1 MSCLLFTRRFLLKK
15 LLIACCLVILY
26 SNVSAQIK
34 NPGFELKSDS
44 LNSLPANWIIKHADG
59 FTTLLDKNIK
69 FAGTN
74 SFCIKSIQNV
84 NPANYSILSQTFDI
98 NIDQLKIITFSA
110 YVKTENIKGTAAL
123 YCQVKDR
130 YNRIIGTQNMDSK
143 SITTTGTNWNKY
155 SISIAV
161 NGNAKKILVGGYL
174 IGEGA
179 VWYDEFS
186 MENIQFQT
194 APPSNDVKQYIK
206 EFAGIVKKYSIYT
219 KKLNW
224 AGIDADIDKLSG
236 GIKTVDDA
244 QLLTAYIISE
254 LRVAGDNHS
263 FVQSKAS
270 AVNYAKQNLDTRQP
284 YAKLLPGNIGYIWLP
299 GFASTSDTASA
310 AFAGKIQKLISDL
323 DTKNDILG
331 WIVDLRHD
339 NGGNMH
345 PMIAGLG
352 PIIGNGI
359 LGYFISRETN
369 KSTPWMYKDGK
380 VTNGAATTS
389 KVEDAYTIKNPNSK
403 VAVLTGPETAS
414 SGEMTT
420 ICFIGKTNAKLF
432 GQPTGGYTT
441 ANRGFKLSTG
451 AYLYLASSYAADR
464 NKKEYLGKIEP
475 DVLIKD
481 SKENGDDATI
491 RAATEWIQGK

>member
-1 MSCLLFTRRFLLKK
+1 MKK
-15 LLIACCLVILY
+15 LLIACCSIILY

-44 LNSLPANWIIKHADG
+44 LNSLPANWIIKHADE
-59 FTTLLDKNIK
+59 FTTSLDENIK
-69 FAGTN
+69 FAGTS
-74 SFCIKSIQNV
+74 SFSIKSGQNI
-84 NPANYSILSQTFDI
+84 NPATYSIFSQTFDTSV
-98 NIDQLKIITFSA
+98 DQLKIITFSV

-123 YCQVKDR
+123 YCQVKDKD
-130 YNRIIGTQNMDSK
+130 NRIIGTQSIDSK
-143 SITTTGTNWNKY
+143 TVTPQNNDWNKY
-155 SISIAV
+155 TISIAV
-161 NGNAKKILVGGYL
+161 NSNAKKILVGGYL

-186 MENIQFQT
+186 MGDLPFQT
-194 APPSNDVKQYIK
+194 APPSNDVKQYIE

-219 KKLNW
+219 EKLNW
-224 AGIDADIDKLSG
+224 ASIEANIDKLAG
-236 GIKTVDDA
+236 GIKTIDDA

-254 LRVAGDNHS
+254 LRVTGDNHS
-263 FVQSKAS
+263 FIQSKVS
-270 AVNYAKQNLDTRQP
+270 AVSYAKQNADTRQP
-284 YAKLLPGNIGYIWLP
+284 YTKLLPGNIGYIWVP

-310 AFAGKIQKLISDL
+310 AFAGKIQKMISEL
-323 DTKNDILG
+323 DTKNDISG

-352 PIIGNGI
+352 PIIGNGT
-359 LGYFISRETN
+359 LGYFVSPETN

-380 VTNGAATTS
+380 VTNGAATTA
-389 KVEDAYTIKNPNSK
+389 KVSDAYAVKNPGSK
-403 VAVLTGPETAS
+403 IAVLTGPETAS

-420 ICFIGKTNAKLF
+420 ICFIGKTNVKLF
-432 GQPTGGYTT
+432 GQPTGGYTS

-475 DVLIKD
+475 DVVIKEA
-481 SKENGDDATI
+481 KENGDDATI
-491 RAATEWIQGK
+491 KAATDWIQSK

>member
-1 MSCLLFTRRFLLKK
+1 M
-15 LLIACCLVILY
+15 ACT
-26 SNVSAQIK
+26 NAAAQIK

-44 LNSLPANWIIKHADG
+44 LNSLPANWIIKHPDG
-59 FTTLLDKNIK
+59 FATSIDENIK
-69 FAGTN
+69 FAGAS
-74 SFCIKSIQNV
+74 SFSIKSIQNV
-84 NPANYSILSQTFDI
+84 NPAEYSIFSQTFDI

-110 YVKTENIKGTAAL
+110 YVKTENIKGTATL
-123 YCQVKDR
+123 YCQVKDED
-130 YNRIIGTQNMDSK
+130 NRVIGTQNIDSK
-143 SITTTGTNWNKY
+143 SVTSTNNEWNKY

-161 NGNAKKILVGGYL
+161 NSNAKKILVGGYL

-186 MENIQFQT
+186 MENLQLQT
-194 APPSNDVKQYIK
+194 TPASNDVKRYIK

-224 AGIDADIDKLSG
+224 AGIDTDIDKLSG

-244 QLLTAYIISE
+244 QLLTAYLISQ
-254 LRVAGDNHS
+254 LRLAGDNHS

-270 AVNYAKQNLDTRQP
+270 AVNYAKQNVDTRQP
-284 YAKLLPGNIGYIWLP
+284 YAKLLPGNIGYIWMP
-299 GFASTSDTASA
+299 GFASTSDTASV
-310 AFAGKIQKLISDL
+310 AFAGKIQKMISHL
-323 DTKNDILG
+323 DTENYISG

-352 PIIGNGI
+352 PIIGHGI
-359 LGYFISRETN
+359 LGYFISPETN

-380 VTNGAATTS
+380 VTNGAATTANVS
-389 KVEDAYTIKNPNSK
+389 DAYTIKNSGAK

-414 SGEMTT
+414 SGEMTA

-432 GQPTGGYTT
+432 GQPTAGYTT

-475 DVLIKD
+475 DVIIKET
-481 SKENGDDATI
+481 KENGDDATI
-491 RAATEWIQGK
+491 RAAKEWIESK

>member
-1 MSCLLFTRRFLLKK
+1 MKK
-15 LLIACCLVILY
+15 LIIACCSIILY

-44 LNSLPANWIIKHADG
+44 LNSLPANWIIKKADG
-59 FTTLLDKNIK
+59 FTTSLDENIK
-69 FAGTN
+69 FAGTG
-74 SFCIKSIQNV
+74 SFSIRSTQNI
-84 NPANYSILSQTFDI
+84 NPATYSIFSQTFDI
-98 NIDQLKIITFSA
+98 SVDQLKIITFSA

-123 YCQVKDR
+123 YCQVKDKD
-130 YNRIIGTQNMDSK
+130 NHIIGTQSIDSK
-143 SITTTGTNWNKY
+143 SVTASNDWNRY

-161 NGNAKKILVGGYL
+161 NSNAKKILVGGYL

-179 VWYDEFS
+179 IWYDEFS
-186 MENIQFQT
+186 MEDLPFQT
-194 APPSNDVKQYIK
+194 TPPSTDVKQYIK
-206 EFAGIVKKYSIYT
+206 EFAGIVKKYSIYG

-224 AGIDADIDKLSG
+224 PGIDADIDKLSG

-254 LRVAGDNHS
+254 LRITGDNHS
-263 FVQSKAS
+263 FIQSKVN
-270 AVNYAKQNLDTRQP
+270 AVNYAKQNADTRQP
-284 YAKLLPGNIGYIWLP
+284 YAKLLDGNIGYIWLP

-310 AFAGKIQKLISDL
+310 AFAGKIQKMISNL
-323 DTKNDILG
+323 DTKNDISG
-331 WIVDLRHD
+331 WIVDLRHN

-352 PIIGNGI
+352 PIIGNGV
-359 LGYFISRETN
+359 LGYFISPETN

-380 VTNGAATTS
+380 VTNGAATTANVS
-389 KVEDAYTIKNPNSK
+389 DAYTIKNPASK
-403 VAVLTGPETAS
+403 IAVLTGPETSS

-420 ICFIGKTNAKLF
+420 ICFIGKTNVKLF

-475 DVLIKD
+475 DVFIKD
-481 SKENGDDATI
+481 TKENGDDATV
-491 RAATEWIQGK
+491 RAATEWIRSK